1 MRSADRGAFHSET
14 IAAVVTAPG
23 KGGVGIVRVSGPLAR
38 EAAKAVVGKLPAPR
52 VATYCT
58 ARDRAGNPIDRGLAL
73 YFSAPASY
81 TGEDVFEFQGHGGS
95 AATGAVLQA
104 FLAAGARIARPG
116 EFTERAFLNDQ
127 LDLAQAEAVADLIDA
142 QSSEAGRL
150 AMRSLTGEFSRE
162 VNAIVVALTDL
173 RALVEAMLDF
183 PEEDV
188 DSLHV
193 GDARDRLARA
203 RRALGDLLASSRA
216 GRAYR
221 DGLRVV
227 IAGRP
232 NVGKSSLL
240 NRLARQERAIVTDTP
255 GTTRD
260 VLSENLVVG
269 GVPIVVS
276 DTAGLREATDAIERE
291 GIARA
296 RREVARADV
305 VLSVLDAS
313 ESTDARREDPVSD
326 VPERVPRL
334 RIYNKVDLVP
344 EAVPRRSGDALW
356 LSARTGA
363 GIELLEQAL
372 VELAG
377 GRSAEGSAFLARER
391 HLLAL
396 EAAAREL
403 ADAAAVES
411 RWELFAEHLRLAQ
424 HHLGGITG
432 EFTADDL
439 LGEIFSRF
447 CIGK

>member
-1 MRSADRGAFHSET
+1 MQSADRGGLQSDT
-14 IAAVVTAPG
+14 IAAVATAPG
-23 KGGVGIVRVSGPLAR
+23 RGGVGIVRASGPLA
-38 EAAKAVVGKLPAPR
+38 AQIAMAVVARLPVPR

-58 ARDRAGNPIDRGLAL
+58 ARDPAGHAIDRGLAL
-73 YFSAPASY
+73 SFSGPASY
-81 TGEDVFEFQGHGGS
+81 TGEDVFEFHGHGGP
-95 AATGAVLQA
+95 AVTGAVLHA
-104 FLAAGARIARPG
+104 FLAAGARLARPG
-116 EFTERAFLNDQ
+116 EFTERAFLNDK
-127 LDLAQAEAVADLIDA
+127 LDLAQAEAVADLIEA
-142 QSSEAGRL
+142 QSSEAARL
-150 AMRSLTGEFSRE
+150 AMRSLTGEFSRA
-162 VNAIVVALTDL
+162 VDAIVAELTGL

-188 DSLHV
+188 DALHV
-193 GDARDRLARA
+193 DDARARLARA
-203 RRALGDLLASSRA
+203 RGALGELLASSRA
-216 GRAYR
+216 GRVYR

-240 NRLARQERAIVTDTP
+240 NRLARQERAIVTDMP

-276 DTAGLREATDAIERE
+276 DTAGLREAADAIERE

-296 RREVARADV
+296 RREVSRADV

-313 ESTDARREDPVSD
+313 EPADARLEDPVSD
-326 VPERVPRL
+326 VPAHVPRL
-334 RIYNKVDLVP
+334 RIFNKVDLVP
-344 EAVPRRSGDALW
+344 EEAPRRSGDSLW

-396 EAAAREL
+396 ESTAREL
-403 ADAAAVES
+403 ADAAAIES

-424 HHLGGITG
+424 HHLAGITG